1 MGPPLPPLEQMQN
14 TLELKGWREI
24 SSTSSSSAEQ
34 PGAAD
39 YIAQLEMISAGG
51 ILIKSIRVDK

>member
-1 MGPPLPPLEQMQN
+1 MQN
-14 TLELKGWREI
+14 TLHLKGWAEI
-24 SSTSSSSAEQ
+24 FSESRSSAEQ

-39 YIAQLEMISAGG
+39 YIEQLEMISAGG